1 MGHSDIALFSD
12 KMLDDVMPTLA
23 SRAMKVKLTRGTGMA
38 RVRDRNVENQVREQ
52 FGEDMTVTKQLFKD
66 KNNPIFKRSQVA
78 SEMYQ
83 YFVKYTLPH
92 SDDGWRI
99 LPNNL
104 YFEVSNKLGDY
115 AASLERFDNNI
126 ITNYDAIVDHDID
139 LRRVQ
144 WVHAYSKAV
153 ADNRQP
159 PPKPCVK
166 DYPTLDHIK
175 RLLYVRYY
183 FEPISTANDFRY
195 MVTEQDKTR
204 LSELLT
210 TIEENARVSLYERM
224 LEPMKRFV
232 DKLAVPIG
240 QEGSIFRDSLI
251 GNLNELLCVLP
262 RLNMNNDAHVQK
274 ALDDLKA
281 LVTPYVFNP
290 SQLREDQTVRD
301 AARAKMEALMSSL
314 EGYAL

>member
-1 MGHSDIALFSD
+1 MGDMLNINQITETTSIAS
-12 KMLDDVMPTLA
+12 K
-23 SRAMKVKLTRGTGMA
+23 AMKVKLTRGTGMA
-38 RVRDRNVENQVREQ
+38 RRRDHAAEAAVKEQ
-52 FGEDMTVTKQLFKD
+52 FGEDMTVTKALFKD
-66 KNNPIFKRSQVA
+66 KNNPIFKRGQVA
-78 SEMYQ
+78 SEMYA
-83 YFVKYTLPH
+83 YFTKYTLPH

-104 YFEVSNKLGDY
+104 YFEVSTKLGDY
-115 AASLERFDNNI
+115 ASSLEHFDRVI
-126 ITNYDAIVDHDID
+126 VGNYDYIVQKDID
-139 LRRVQ
+139 LRRGPWLV
-144 WVHAYSKAV
+144 AYSKAL
-153 ADNRQP
+153 ADGRPLP
-159 PPKPCVK
+159 PEPCGN
-166 DYPTLDHIK
+166 DYPTLEHIK

-301 AARAKMEALMSSL
+301 TARAKMEALMSSL